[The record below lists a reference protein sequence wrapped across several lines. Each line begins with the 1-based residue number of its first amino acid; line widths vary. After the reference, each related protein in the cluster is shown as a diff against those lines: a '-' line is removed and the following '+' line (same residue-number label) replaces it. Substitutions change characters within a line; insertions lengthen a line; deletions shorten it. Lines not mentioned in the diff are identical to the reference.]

1 MKLQPL
7 VTPVAGALGA
17 SVTGIDLRSID
28 GDMFEVIHDAW
39 MRHLVLFF
47 PDQGLTPPEQ
57 RDFARMFGD
66 LEVHPLTEKLDGTP
80 EVTLLHSER
89 GGRADVWHTDVTF
102 NDSPPIA
109 AILQH
114 MSGPSVGGDT
124 MWSNQYLAFESM
136 SDAMQDFLR
145 GLTAIHTAWPQGHP
159 EMKAERPLIIHHP
172 VTGREALAANR
183 LFTVRIP
190 QLDQAESDALLGQ
203 LFSRGEQPEFT
214 CRWKWSPGDIAI
226 WDNRCTRHY
235 AIGDYDTER
244 VMHRVTVLGA
254 YSGGNG
260 PVPTLPHHG
269 RTRLSASSAFERR

>member
-1 MKLQPL
+1 MKHPPEI
-7 VTPVAGALGA
+7 TPVAGALGA

-28 GDMFEVIHDAW
+28 INTFEMIHEAW

-47 PDQGLTPPEQ
+47 PDQGLTPAEQ
-57 RDFARMFGD
+57 RDFALMFGD
-66 LEVHPLTEKLDGTP
+66 LEIHPLTEKLDGTP

-102 NDSPPIA
+102 NESPPIA

-114 MSGPSVGGDT
+114 ISGPPVGGDT

-136 SDAMQDFLR
+136 SEAMQSLLR

-159 EMKAERPLIIHHP
+159 ELKAERPLIIRHP

-203 LFSRGEQPEFT
+203 LFTRGEQPEFT

-235 AIGDYDTER
+235 AIGDYETER
-244 VMHRVTVLGA
+244 VMHRVTVLGTYA
-254 YSGGNG
+254 IDNAL
-260 PVPTLPHHG
+260 VPTLPHHG
-269 RTRLSASSAFERR
+269 PSRLSASSAFERR